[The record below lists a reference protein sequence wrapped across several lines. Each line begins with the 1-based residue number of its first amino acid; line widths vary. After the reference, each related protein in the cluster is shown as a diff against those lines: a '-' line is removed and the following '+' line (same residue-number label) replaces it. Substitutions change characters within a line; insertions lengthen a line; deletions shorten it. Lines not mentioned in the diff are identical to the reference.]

1 MLQALNLS
9 RIAIEEDVLQKVRTL
24 APRFAAR
31 ANEAEEARRIPAE
44 SVRELLEAGIAR
56 VLVPRR
62 FGGHGLGLETWF
74 DIVREIGRAD
84 ASHGWCASIIIHHA
98 HVIGC
103 FPEEAQQ
110 AVWVNGA
117 DVAIAASIMP
127 TLQVTPVAG
136 GYHVSGQQSA
146 FASGVDHSTWAIVGG
161 FIHAEN
167 TPEWMLFL
175 LPPGAFQ
182 VRDTWFTAGMRGTG
196 SNTIVTDQVF
206 VPSAYTLKVTDLRD
220 GSGPGAALNDDGI
233 YRLPFGCY
241 AALTFAA
248 PMLGAAQGAYEQ
260 FRAWTKTRKAAGG
273 TLMTEI
279 AAIQV
284 RTARVAADL
293 DAAELLLRRAAQLAD
308 TPEVRS
314 PGLLARSVRD
324 FARAGELVV
333 GAIDALIAL
342 CGTAGFAMSH
352 PMQRTWR
359 DIHFASMHISLNTD
373 NNYAHFG
380 RHEFGVAHA
389 PGQPFF

>member
-1 MLQALNLS
+1 MLHAPIPP
-9 RIAIEEDVLQKVRTL
+9 RIASEEDVLKNVRAL

-31 ANEAEEARRIPAE
+31 ANEAEDARRIPVK

-62 FGGHGLGLETWF
+62 FGGYGLGLETWF
-74 DIVREIGRAD
+74 DIAREIGRAD

-98 HVIGC
+98 HVVGC
-103 FPEEAQQ
+103 FPEEAQH
-110 AVWVNGA
+110 AVWANGP

-127 TLQVTPVAG
+127 TVQVTPVAG
-136 GYHVSGQQSA
+136 GYQISGQQSA
-146 FASGVDHSTWAIVGG
+146 FASGVGHSTWAIVGG
-161 FIHAEN
+161 FVHAGN

-175 LPPGAFQ
+175 LTPGAFQ

-206 VPSAYTLKVTDLRD
+206 VPSAYTLKVSELRD
-220 GSGPGAALNDDGI
+220 GNGPGAALNDNGI
-233 YRLPFGCY
+233 FRLPFGFY

-260 FRAWTKTRKAAGG
+260 FRTWTKTRKAAGG
-273 TLMTEI
+273 TPMTEI
-279 AAIQV
+279 VAIQV

-293 DAAELLLRRAAQLAD
+293 DAVELLLRRAAQLAG
-308 TPEVRS
+308 TPDARS
-314 PGLLARSVRD
+314 PELLARSVRD
-324 FARAGELVV
+324 FARAGELMV

-342 CGTAGFAMSH
+342 GGTAGFATSH

-359 DIHFASMHISLNTD
+359 DIHFASMHVSLNTD

-380 RHEFGVAHA
+380 RHEFGVAHT